1 MPIFRFSSIVIFS
14 VESLVFFLEYN
25 QTVYLGLLK
34 KKLRENVTI
43 LTTTIL

>member
-14 VESLVFFLEYN
+14 VESLVLFLEYN

-34 KKLRENVTI
+34 KKGRENVTI
-43 LTTTIL
+43 LT

>member
-25 QTVYLGLLK
+25 QTVYPGLLK
-34 KKLRENVTI
+34 KKNWGKMLQF
-43 LTTTIL
+43 

>member
-14 VESLVFFLEYN
+14 VESLVFFILEYN

-34 KKLRENVTI
+34 KKNWGKMLQF
-43 LTTTIL
+43 

>member
-34 KKLRENVTI
+34 KKNWGKMLQF
-43 LTTTIL
+43 

>member
-34 KKLRENVTI
+34 KTEGKCYNFY
-43 LTTTIL
+43 

>member
-34 KKLRENVTI
+34 KKTEGKCYNVN
-43 LTTTIL
+43 

>member
-25 QTVYLGLLK
+25 QTVMDWDWAWLSKDVWLLAP
-34 KKLRENVTI
+34 
-43 LTTTIL
+43 